1 MVSIALDVAASGKSV
16 FNLIFSKLIYF
27 ILEFH
32 LESKPGFYDMDIK
45 DKNKSDHRIF
55 SGDEMVEYYLS
66 LVEKYPSTFIH

>member
-1 MVSIALDVAASGKSV
+1 
-16 FNLIFSKLIYF
+16 
-27 ILEFH
+27 
-32 LESKPGFYDMDIK
+32 MDIK